1 MDKEKVGRLEVIPH
15 IFKKTKHILNYL
27 LEEGL
32 QWHCLQKL
40 CFFVCLTKYT
50 NHPASFFLL
59 YINQCQVRLKTL
71 PHPPSMYYLQLKK
84 KISTFKV
91 SLCFILPS
99 LRNSRKSWTHFCR
112 LLHRPDFYF
121 ICTSICIIIRSLG
134 TFSVKEWRLQLE
146 PLIPPESRCG
156 LSLLGGNAS
165 PTPFVRF
172 LHLVNPKA
180 PHGAVGSESQRNLWM
195 AWRSGLNL
203 CPGSFEPGENRTGKC
218 FECACE

>member
-1 MDKEKVGRLEVIPH
+1 MLLCVSNQIHKPSCFLFPPLHQSVSSE
-15 IFKKTKHILNYL
+15 TKD
-27 LEEGL
+27 
-32 QWHCLQKL
+32 
-40 CFFVCLTKYT
+40 TT
-50 NHPASFFLL
+50 
-59 YINQCQVRLKTL
+59 
-71 PHPPSMYYLQLKK
+71 PSSIHVLSSVKK
-84 KISTFKV
+84 KLSTFKV
-91 SLCFILPS
+91 SLCFILSS
-99 LRNSRKSWTHFCR
+99 LRNSRKNWTHFCR

-156 LSLLGGNAS
+156 LSLLGGIAS

-180 PHGAVGSESQRNLWM
+180 PHGATGSESQSNLWM